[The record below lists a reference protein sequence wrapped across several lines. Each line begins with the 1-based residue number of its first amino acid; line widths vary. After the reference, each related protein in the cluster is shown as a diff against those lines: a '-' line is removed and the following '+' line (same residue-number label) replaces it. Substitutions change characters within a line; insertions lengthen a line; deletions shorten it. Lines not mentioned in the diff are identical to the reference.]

1 MKFSDR
7 FFVGFE
13 IKKGIFEI
21 NEKKFIHQLKK
32 VLRKKIGEKV
42 ILLDGSGREGIG
54 EIKNFEKNKMVVE
67 ILEIKENERE
77 PKIFVSLF
85 CSILKKANFEFVVQ
99 KATEIGVKEIFPIIC
114 KNTVKLGLKM
124 ERLKKIAK
132 EAAEQSKR
140 GVLPTISKPIDYLKA
155 IERARNSELK
165 ILFDSSGRDFFKIF
179 KKAKKISIF
188 VGPEGGW
195 SKEEIELAKSKNFEI
210 VNLGKLNLRAE
221 TAATVGSFL
230 AANLIQNE

>member
-7 FFVGFE
+7 FFVDFE

-21 NEKKFIHQLKK
+21 RERKFFHQLKN
-32 VLRKKIGEKV
+32 VLRKRVGERI
-42 ILLDGSGREGIG
+42 ILLNGSGKEGIA
-54 EIKNFEKNKMVVE
+54 EIKKFFRDKVE
-67 ILEIKENERE
+67 VKVLEITKSETE

-85 CSILKKANFEFVVQ
+85 CSILKRANFEFVVQ